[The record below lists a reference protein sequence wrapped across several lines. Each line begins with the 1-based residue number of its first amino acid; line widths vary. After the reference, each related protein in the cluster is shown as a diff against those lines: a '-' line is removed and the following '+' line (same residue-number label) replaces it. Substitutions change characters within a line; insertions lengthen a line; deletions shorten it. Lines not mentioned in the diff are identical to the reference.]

1 MNLPKVEHDG
11 NRRGYGACLSL
22 IQSAHINLYRDN
34 TFRITGLPVDAS
46 EKEIK
51 KHADKLKMLEELGY
65 GHGANPAAF
74 ALDPPPSVDKIRE
87 AIQRLKEPEHRLV
100 DEFFWF
106 WPLEFGKSA
115 NDPAIQAILN
125 GDSGK
130 AYDIWTHMESS
141 PEHDFIAW
149 HNIAIMCHLI
159 ALDWTDYHISS
170 EVDEEREGK
179 IKRYWKE
186 SFDRWEKITAD
197 DRIWD
202 ALKARIRDL
211 DDPRL
216 TTGFARRMRDTFPEA
231 LDKINAEIALR
242 FAEQGRTD
250 WAKIHIDFMNET
262 HHGLDDVEK
271 TATLVLTPTRNRVL
285 QHIQTAKEE
294 VSNNPKNGALVARKL
309 IEQCRPLQNLFE
321 LFFGSEFHH
330 KTELFDDVASTLN
343 SCLIQYSKKTDDFSE
358 NVILL
363 KETLQFA
370 TSIDLRQLIQKNIH
384 IGEGNLRHKELEPF
398 YAEIK
403 KIQDSKEKAQKRF
416 EQLKLK
422 GMPNLLAFSE
432 KKANQKELIDEMSD
446 AIAIASR
453 SISIDAHN
461 NEKDYRT
468 AVEAIRLAAKLAKD
482 SELKKRI
489 SDDLKVVEESFKDS
503 MCHYC
508 GKNMAQLS
516 CANNISMF
524 GDITRHW
531 GSVNYRHTKI
541 SVPRCAQ
548 CNECHNKQEHT
559 GCGLWVVFLLLGI
572 GGGGVF
578 AGDGGLFI
586 GGFIAFFAGWLLSVI
601 VKSVMRGS
609 SGLKL
614 DRDHPRIQELLV
626 QGWKFGDKPGK
637 YD

>member
-1 MNLPKVEHDG
+1 MNLPKVEHDT
-11 NRRGYGACLSL
+11 NRRGSGACLSL

-141 PEHDFIAW
+141 PEHDYIAW

-211 DDPRL
+211 DDPRI
-216 TTGFARRMRDTFPEA
+216 TTGFARRMRNTFPEA

-262 HHGLDDVEK
+262 HQGLDDVEK
-271 TATLVLTPTRNRVL
+271 TAELVLSPTRNRVL
-285 QHIQTAKEE
+285 QHIQTAKDE
-294 VSNNPKNGALVARKL
+294 VSNNPKNGAMVARKL
-309 IEQCRPLQNLFE
+309 IEQCRPLQNLFG
-321 LFFGSEFHH
+321 LFFASESHH

-422 GMPNLLAFSE
+422 GMPHLLTFSE

-482 SELKKRI
+482 EELKKRI

-516 CANNISMF
+516 CANKISMF

-541 SVPRCAQ
+541 SVPRCAR
-548 CNECHNKQEHT
+548 CNECHNKQEQT
-559 GCGLWVVFLLLGI
+559 GCALWVVLLLLGI
-572 GGGGVF
+572 GVGAI
-578 AGDGGLFI
+578 AGDSGLFA
-586 GGFIAFFAGWLLSVI
+586 GGFIAFFAGWLISVI

-609 SGLKL
+609 SGLKS
-614 DRDHPRIQELLV
+614 DGDHPRIKELLV

-637 YD
+637 YN